1 MAIDPALASTLT
13 SLAAVMDQAK
23 SDPAYRQQ
31 LEADPAG
38 TLQNAGVAIPTG
50 VKVYVA
56 QNSVEVANL
65 VTLAKASGV
74 SAETIQQAIAA
85 QGDAGSPVPNLEAY
99 ARLVLQT
106 WTDGDLKARLLAD
119 PGAVLAEHG
128 ITVPEKVK
136 VKVLEAGEELAYVV
150 LPAVAAS
157 TGSASAPTPTG
168 GGGSGTGSAIAS
180 SVYSSFG
187 YVADLITA
195 SSYLAGTAFAAAS
208 VMQLKAE
215 HANPTEAPVGSP
227 MAFLLLAAAA
237 TIGA

>member
-38 TLQNAGVAIPTG
+38 TLQNAGVAVPAG

-56 QNSVEVANL
+56 QNSAEVANL

-128 ITVPEKVK
+128 IAVPEKVK

-150 LPAVAAS
+150 LPAVGAS
-157 TGSASAPTPTG
+157 TGSASTPSPTG
-168 GGGSGTGSAIAS
+168 GDGSSLGTVAS

-195 SSYLAGTAFAAAS
+195 SSYLAGAAFAAAS

-215 HANPTEAPVGSP
+215 HDSPTPAPVGSP
-227 MAFLLLAAAA
+227 MAFMLLAAAA